1 MRPVSLALLL
11 AILPGVAR
19 GQTPP
24 RADSVVLPKSKLVL
38 HSGEVLSFVVAGVTP
53 HAVTTPVHSDTPLRL
68 ASLDTKGKVRIA
80 GLAYAVDGGGLRYD
94 PVSDLFRGTLHVWLE
109 DQDHAGDVYP
119 LPRAVPI
126 NIFTEADSAAPLSFQ
141 FAGTEAPQ
149 TVTLTVRSP
158 ADYVRVQLWPTARV
172 DSVTAVIRVLPAL
185 KVRAVPPEIAGFGL
199 ETAVISVQ
207 LWGDAH
213 GDFGASI
220 VPRSAEANPPQLTL
234 EHAEARSSI
243 IRSRGLGA
251 DTVTVTAP
259 GVAPA
264 TVVVIYAF
272 PLAFLLAV
280 AAGAGLG
287 TVVLALQAPRAKV
300 TSPAARLTAL
310 GRGLLV
316 GLVAAV
322 AYAVG
327 VKAINIPIPPQ
338 YGEAGV
344 FLVAAL
350 AVMLG
355 LRRR

>member
-1 MRPVSLALLL
+1 MRLISITLLL
-11 AILPGVAR
+11 AGVAAAAR
-19 GQTPP
+19 GQAPP
-24 RADSVVLPKSKLVL
+24 RPDTIVLPQSKLVL
-38 HSGEVLSFVVAGVTP
+38 HRGEVVSYVAAGIVPHVAATP
-53 HAVTTPVHSDTPLRL
+53 AHADTPLRL
-68 ASLDTKGKVRIA
+68 ASMDTKGKVRIA

-94 PVSDLFRGTLHVWLE
+94 PATDEFRGTLHVWLE
-109 DQDHAGDVYP
+109 DQDGAGAVYP
-119 LPRAVPI
+119 LPQVVPI
-126 NIFTEADSAAPLSFQ
+126 SVYTEADTAAPLSFR

-149 TVTLTVRSP
+149 TLTLVVRYP
-158 ADYVRVQLWPTARV
+158 ADFVRVQIWPEGRV
-172 DSVTAVIRVLPAL
+172 DSVTVAVRVLPAL
-185 KVRAVPPEIAGFGL
+185 KVRAIPPAIAGFGL

-213 GDFGASI
+213 GDFGAA
-220 VPRSAEANPPQLTL
+220 VTPRIAEANPPQLTL
-234 EHAEARSSI
+234 EHAEAKSSI
-243 IRSRGLGA
+243 IRSRGLGR

-280 AAGAGLG
+280 SVGAGLG
-287 TVVLALQAPRAKV
+287 TVVLALQAPRAKA
-300 TSPAARLTAL
+300 TPPAARLVAL

-350 AVMLG
+350 AVILG

>member
-1 MRPVSLALLL
+1 MRQTTLALFLALLP
-11 AILPGVAR
+11 AVVC
-19 GQTPP
+19 GQKPLH
-24 RADSVVLPKSKLVL
+24 ADSVVLPSKLVL
-38 HSGEVLSFVVAGVTP
+38 HQGQVLSYVAAGITP
-53 HAVTTPVHSDTPLRL
+53 HAIATPVHSDTPLRL

-94 PVSDLFRGTLHVWLE
+94 PASDVFRGTLHVWLE

-126 NIFTEADSAAPLSFQ
+126 NIFTEADTATPLFFQ

-158 ADYVRVQLWPTARV
+158 ADFVRVQLWPTARV
-172 DSVTAVIRVLPAL
+172 DSVTALVRVLPAL
-185 KVRAVPPEIAGFGL
+185 RVRVIPPEVAGFGL

-213 GDFGASI
+213 GDFGAA
-220 VPRSAEANPPQLTL
+220 VTPRFAEANPPQLTL
-234 EHAEARSSI
+234 QHAQAKSST
-243 IRSRGLGA
+243 IRSRGLGR
-251 DTVTVTAP
+251 DTITVTAP

-264 TVVVIYAF
+264 VAVVIYAF
-272 PLAFLLAV
+272 PLAFLVAV
-280 AAGAGLG
+280 MAGGGLG
-287 TVVLALQAPRAKV
+287 TVVLALQAPRAKA
-300 TSPAARLTAL
+300 TSPAARLVAL

-350 AVMLG
+350 AVILG